1 MHDRYWI
8 MRRGRR
14 RTEPAENHERWLLTY
29 ADLITLLLAF
39 FIVMYSMSRID
50 AARFENMSNALSG
63 VLKGKEM
70 ALEEREILEATD
82 GVGGGP
88 LDREGLKMVQR
99 DLDRSVR
106 EGNLGLAVYSVLT
119 DRGLVIHIMEGALF
133 EDGQADLTAS
143 ARDVLRAV
151 GSDIKKTNNHIRV
164 EGHTDPRPIHT
175 PRFPSNWE
183 LSTARATSVLRFMV
197 DTVGLPP
204 ERVSALGFGEFRPLS
219 PNDSPEGMA
228 KNRRVDI
235 VVLSESMSAS
245 EPEAM
250 AVPEFDKSPVAT
262 APE

>member
-1 MHDRYWI
+1 

>member
-1 MHDRYWI
+1 
-8 MRRGRR
+8 MRRRR
-14 RTEPAENHERWLLTY
+14 KGTEPAENHERWLLTY

-63 VLKGKEM
+63 VLQGKEM
-70 ALEEREILEATD
+70 ALDVREILAATD
-82 GVGGGP
+82 GAGGGP
-88 LDREGLKMVQR
+88 LDYDGLMIVQE
-99 DLDRSVR
+99 DLDRDVR
-106 EGNLGLAVYSVLT
+106 EANLGLAVYSVAT

-143 ARDVLRAV
+143 ARDVLRVV
-151 GSDIKKTNNHIRV
+151 GADIKKTENHIRV
-164 EGHTDPRPIHT
+164 EGHTDPRPIST

-183 LSTARATSVLRFMV
+183 LSTARATSVLRYMV
-197 DTVGLPP
+197 DSVGLAP

-235 VVLSESMSAS
+235 VVLSEAMMMS

-250 AVPEFDKSPVAT
+250 DIPEFDKSSVAT
-262 APE
+262 APD